1 MAKDEKKFRF
11 DKDERVLCFHG
22 PLVYEAKIIKREKRD
37 DPEEPEGSHYLV
49 HYKGWKQ
56 TWDEWVPEERVLKY
70 SDANL
75 QKQQQLKETHLK
87 RKPSRAS
94 ANASTSTHPND
105 TTESRRKRNR
115 DSSMDKTRTEDDIKR
130 PEFKLSI
137 PEVLKGLLVDDWEN
151 VTKNRQL
158 VNLPREPTVDQILDY
173 YRQDS
178 RERRTMYGFHQP
190 RPYFININRFF
201 FHVRDDETLDE
212 IIQGIKLYFNK
223 TLGSSLLY
231 RFEKKQFEKVHKDYP
246 ERAFSDIYGAEHL
259 LRLFVEI
266 PSLASQSN
274 VDTDTL
280 GQLRDSFTDL
290 LRFLLDHE
298 KEFFAGD
305 YQPNLD
311 YRER

>member
-22 PLVYEAKIIKREKRD
+22 PLIYEAKIIKREKRD

-94 ANASTSTHPND
+94 ASTSTSNHLND

-130 PEFKLSI
+130 PEFKLPI
-137 PEVLKGLLVDDWEN
+137 PEILKGLLVDDWEN
-151 VTKNRQL
+151 VTKNKQL
-158 VNLPREPTVDQILDY
+158 VHLPREPSVNQILEY
-173 YRQDS
+173 YRQDA
-178 RERRTMYGFHQP
+178 RGRR
-190 RPYFININRFF
+190 II
-201 FHVRDDETLDE
+201 DDETLNE
-212 IIQGIKLYFNK
+212 FIQGIRLYFSK

-231 RFEKKQFEKVHKDYP
+231 RLEKKQYEEVRKSYP
-246 ERAFSDIYGAEHL
+246 DRNFCDIYGAEHL

-280 GQLRDSFTDL
+280 SQLRNSFTDL

-298 KEFFAGD
+298 KEYFAGD
-305 YQPNLD
+305 YQSNAEC
-311 YRER
+311 RER